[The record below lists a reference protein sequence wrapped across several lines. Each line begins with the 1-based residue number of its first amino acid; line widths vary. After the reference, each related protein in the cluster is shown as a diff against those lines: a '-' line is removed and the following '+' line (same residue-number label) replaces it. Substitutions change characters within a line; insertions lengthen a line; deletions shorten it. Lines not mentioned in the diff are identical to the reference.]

1 MADEQEKKRNLE
13 DNQVESIGDKLFNF
27 LREIYD
33 LSDEVDKTRTR
44 EEVLSNI
51 SFKGL
56 SAYVLVASV
65 MIASIGLNSN
75 SVAVVI
81 GAMLIS
87 PLMGPIIGLGY
98 SIAVND
104 IQTLNKSFANFGI
117 MVVISMLTSFVYFSV
132 APLTTINPQLSG
144 RIEPTS
150 LDVLIGIFGG
160 LAGIAAFSSKIK
172 NSNVIAGVAIAT
184 ALMPPLCTVGY
195 GLAMGNELI
204 GYKDYTGFMAALN
217 AFYLFV
223 INSIFIGISTFVY
236 IKFNKFPLV
245 QYQNAQK
252 ARKTN
257 LIIVSI
263 AILTVLPSG
272 FIFYGIVKEEVYKSQ
287 VQKFLNNEVAVAYEN
302 TFFNIS
308 NPVLTKKD
316 TVNYVT
322 ISTISGKIPQEVI
335 KNWNIMLKNK
345 YHLPHT
351 QIVVHQGNF
360 SNENAFND
368 KVYNSIYS
376 SIQEDINKKDS
387 IINAQKMQ
395 INRLNSDTIPFQSI
409 AKELKAMY
417 PQLDYF
423 GYATFNYTN
432 FKRRTIMPT
441 FVILW
446 KDDKK
451 HKEDELRI
459 DKFLKSRLNL
469 DTIQFLHR

>member
-1 MADEQEKKRNLE
+1 MAEEDKKKSIE
-13 DNQVESIGDKLFNF
+13 ENQVESIGDKLFNF

-33 LSDEVDKTRTR
+33 LSNEVDKERTR

-56 SAYVLVASV
+56 AAYVLVASV

-98 SIAVND
+98 SVAVND
-104 IQTLNKSFANFGI
+104 IKTLNKSFANFGV
-117 MVVISMLTSFVYFSV
+117 MVVISILTSFLYFSI

-272 FIFYGIVKEEVYKSQ
+272 FIFYRIVKEEVYKSQ

-302 TFFNIS
+302 TFLNIS

-345 YHLPHT
+345 YQLPHT

-368 KVYNSIYS
+368 KMYNSIYS

-387 IINAQKMQ
+387 IIYAQKMQ

-459 DKFLKSRLNL
+459 DNFLKSRLNL